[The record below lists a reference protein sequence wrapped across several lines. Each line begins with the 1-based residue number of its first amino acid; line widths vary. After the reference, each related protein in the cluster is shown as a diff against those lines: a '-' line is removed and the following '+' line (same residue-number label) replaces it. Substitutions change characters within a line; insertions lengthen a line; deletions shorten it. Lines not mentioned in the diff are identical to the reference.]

1 MKKRFNVSMSEFLLD
16 ELDYMASKKGMSRSA
31 LLAMLVSNEWNVMLR
46 DNKVGMN
53 DMTIEGQGKWKRKY
67 DMDYEEIKNDIA
79 ENGFSRG
86 SGMIQD

>member
-1 MKKRFNVSMSEFLLD
+1 MKNRINVSMSEFLLD
-16 ELDYMASKKGMSRSA
+16 ELDYMAEKRGMSRSA
-31 LLAMLVSNEWNVMLR
+31 FICMLVSDKWNEWLW
-46 DNKVGMN
+46 DNKIGMN
-53 DMTIEGQGKWKRKY
+53 DMTVEGQKRWKQKY